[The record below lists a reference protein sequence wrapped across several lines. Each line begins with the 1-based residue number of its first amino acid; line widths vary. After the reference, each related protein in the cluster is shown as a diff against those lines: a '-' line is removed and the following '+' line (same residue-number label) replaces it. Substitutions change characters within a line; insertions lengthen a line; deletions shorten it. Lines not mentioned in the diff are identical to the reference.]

1 MAVGTEVRASK
12 TSKEHYIDQPHRAD
26 PCDTEHLLKT
36 RQGAGREPRDQHGE
50 LDMAERDGTC
60 PKRKKENTGRLK
72 EEVPKKIKARAWRN
86 KRNKNRRCWRKD
98 KDQSRR

>member
-60 PKRKKENTGRLK
+60 PKRTKRTQGGSKKKCRKNKKQEHQHPGEIK
-72 EEVPKKIKARAWRN
+72 EI
-86 KRNKNRRCWRKD
+86 
-98 KDQSRR
+98 